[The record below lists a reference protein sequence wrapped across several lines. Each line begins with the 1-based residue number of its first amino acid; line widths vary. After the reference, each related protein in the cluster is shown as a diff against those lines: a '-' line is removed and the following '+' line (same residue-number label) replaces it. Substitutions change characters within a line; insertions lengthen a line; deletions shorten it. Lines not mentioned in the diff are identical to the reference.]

1 MDTKKTTALL
11 PVVLT
16 LLLLAGCGGCQQPA
30 PRTEA
35 TDTAQGDSLQDTA
48 QLLFV
53 TKNKWV
59 GARELACIKADFN
72 KYVHVGKPSQ
82 HTQIQQR
89 KDSLKV
95 GVGKLHDLVKNLS
108 CSNTDAL
115 QHGVVLHYGLDD
127 GMRFDV
133 MLQVVCLD
141 YWPNDSNK
149 YSYNA
154 PAHGYTLDITGTLVY
169 DATALA
175 KWYGTNGPGTR
186 YAQNVVI
193 DRNADNTWTAFDPD
207 RDVRSTIFPYEE
219 QITGLINDN
228 NLDKDSLLL
237 IEPIAEPVDR
247 KPTAAGY
254 VEKGYHQ
261 GAAWVPVN
269 LTVDDTLYE
278 GYDFKNK
285 AADLGSPCPYA
296 CPTSK
301 FLFPQM
307 GLKPREGC
315 SADED

>member
-1 MDTKKTTALL
+1 MDTKKTTSLL
-11 PVVLT
+11 PVALT
-16 LLLLAGCGGCQQPA
+16 LLLLAGSSGCQQPA
-30 PRTEA
+30 PQTEP
-35 TDTAQGDSLQDTA
+35 TDTAQGDSLQDKA
-48 QLLFV
+48 HLRLV

-59 GARELACIKADFN
+59 GARELACIKADFK
-72 KYVHVGKPSQ
+72 KYIHVGKPTD
-82 HTQIQQR
+82 HKEIELRMLPLT
-89 KDSLKV
+89 V

-108 CSNTDAL
+108 CINDGDF
-115 QHGVVLHYGLDD
+115 QHGVVLHYGLDESL
-127 GMRFDV
+127 RFDV

-149 YSYNA
+149 YSYDA
-154 PAHGYTLDITGTLVY
+154 PAHGYALASTGTLVY

-175 KWYGTNGPGTR
+175 KWYGTSGPGTR

-193 DRNADNTWTAFDPD
+193 DRNADNAWTAFDPD
-207 RDVRSTIFPYEE
+207 QDVRSTLFPYQE

-247 KPTAAGY
+247 KPTATGY
-254 VEKGYHQ
+254 DEKGYHQ
-261 GAAWVPVN
+261 GAVWVPVN
-269 LTVDDTLYE
+269 FTVDDTTYP
-278 GYDFKNK
+278 GYPYKNK

-301 FLFPQM
+301 FLFPQK